1 MVSPRQL
8 LQRSKTAASR
18 GAADEPMTALVTGAS
33 SGIGEALA
41 HRLAR
46 DGHALVLV
54 ARREGKLH
62 ALARALRGDHGTRV
76 DVVPADLAQPGAA
89 PALAERLRRRR
100 RRVDMLDNNAGV
112 LAYGAFVDVDPT
124 EHRQILDVNVSGL
137 TAMLAVFLPAMV
149 RRGRGRVLNVA
160 SISAFTPVPGLAV
173 YAASKAYVLS
183 LTESLAEE
191 LAGTGVTVTALCP
204 GITATAMFDGAI
216 RDNAR
221 IGRLPAML
229 VGDVRDVADA
239 GYRACMAGETIAVP
253 GALNR
258 SAAVAGRAT
267 PKWLLRRIAGVVG
280 RGMLEPATTPTLT
293 AGPRGRG
300 SVPRD
305 GPSGLT

>member
-1 MVSPRQL
+1 
-8 LQRSKTAASR
+8 
-18 GAADEPMTALVTGAS
+18 MTALVTGAS

-41 HRLAR
+41 HRFAR
-46 DGHALVLV
+46 GGHALVLV

-62 ALARALRGDHGTRV
+62 ALARLLREEHGTHV
-76 DVVPADLAQPGAA
+76 DVVPADLAQRGAA
-89 PALAERLRRRR
+89 TALAERLRRRR
-100 RRVDMLDNNAGV
+100 RRVDVLVNNAGV
-112 LAYGAFVDVDPT
+112 LAYGAFVDADPR
-124 EHRQILDVNVSGL
+124 EHRRILDVNVGGL
-137 TAMLAVFLPAMV
+137 TAMVAAFLPAMV

-216 RDNAR
+216 RGNAR
-221 IGRLPAML
+221 IGRLPAVL
-229 VGDVRDVADA
+229 VGDVCDVADA
-239 GYRACMAGETIAVP
+239 GYRACMAGETNVVP

-267 PKWLLRRIAGVVG
+267 PKWLLRRMAGVLG
-280 RGMLEPATTPTLT
+280 RGMLQAATTPSLT
-293 AGPRGRG
+293 ASASPRAGG
-300 SVPRD
+300 AVPRD
-305 GPSGLT
+305 GPSDSR